1 MGLKLQ
7 KTVKSDA
14 ENKAIRGLE
23 KHRLLFAPPTP
34 HTLTLT
40 VRKTT
45 HALTRQTHR
54 ADIANL
60 NETAM
65 TEAGSPVVHVDR
77 GWED

>member
-34 HTLTLT
+34 
-40 VRKTT
+40 
-45 HALTRQTHR
+45 
-54 ADIANL
+54 
-60 NETAM
+60 
-65 TEAGSPVVHVDR
+65 
-77 GWED
+77 